1 MLIPI
6 TCRLSSILLA
16 AFIAKLEELRLLHSR
31 MMSQGFMLT
40 LCIWNR
46 FNTLIEQKIKTEHIV
61 SFYASVLG
69 LPLYQD
75 ANRLDRLTALRLYT
89 IWGSWFSGEDGGEYL
104 SNIRRRQMN
113 VRKVIVMGSGLM
125 GSGIAQVCAQAGIEV
140 ILNDVSTEALDRAM
154 KSIDWSVGKFAEK
167 GKLSEDRETVMK
179 RVTATGDYAAGSDAD
194 VAIEAVYENMEL
206 KLEIFKKLDQVCVPQ
221 TLIASNTSSIPITEL
236 AAVTLRPEKV
246 LGIHFF
252 SPVPMMQAVEVIKGV
267 STSEETAQTGRDFV
281 IQIGKEPI
289 MVNRDIAGF
298 VINRINF
305 PSAIEAMNLV
315 EQGVATVEDIDKG
328 LRLAS
333 GRKMG
338 IFETGDMVGLDVTYG
353 AMMSIHNETGD
364 PRFYPPLLLRRKVKA
379 GQLGRK
385 TGKGWYTYNADGTR
399 KE

>member
-1 MLIPI
+1 
-6 TCRLSSILLA
+6 
-16 AFIAKLEELRLLHSR
+16 
-31 MMSQGFMLT
+31 
-40 LCIWNR
+40 
-46 FNTLIEQKIKTEHIV
+46 
-61 SFYASVLG
+61 
-69 LPLYQD
+69 
-75 ANRLDRLTALRLYT
+75 
-89 IWGSWFSGEDGGEYL
+89 
-104 SNIRRRQMN
+104 MN
-113 VRKVIVMGSGLM
+113 VKQVMVMGSGLM
-125 GSGIAQVCAQAGIEV
+125 GSGIAQVCAQAGIGV
-140 ILNDVSTEALDRAM
+140 ILTDVADEALDKAM
-154 KSIDWSVGKFAEK
+154 KNIAWSVGKFAEK
-167 GKLSEDRETVMK
+167 GKIAEDKAAVMK
-179 RVTATGDYAAGSDAD
+179 RIVATTDVGAGKD
-194 VAIEAVYENMEL
+194 VDLAIEAVYENMEL
-206 KLEIFKKLDQVCVPQ
+206 KQEIFRKLDGICDPR

-236 AAVTLRPEKV
+236 AAVTRRPEKV

-267 STSEETAQTGRDFV
+267 STSDETAKTGKDFV

-305 PSAIEAMNLV
+305 PSTIEAMNLV

-338 IFETGDMVGLDVTYG
+338 IFETGDMVGLDITYG
-353 AMMSIHNETGD
+353 AMMSIYKETGD

-385 TGKGWYTYNADGTR
+385 TGRGWYTYNEDGTR